1 MNIEEIIGSLKEKY
15 GDIKCVR
22 DGFVSLPNEHI
33 FAVWRISHRKAQ
45 GADDWNMYWDITYEL
60 RIFYRENKTLQDLKT
75 EKSFEKS
82 LRECRE
88 LESDYEY
95 DDNAKLDITVY
106 TFIFEEEI

>member
-1 MNIEEIIGSLKEKY
+1 MNIEEVISSLKENY
-15 GDIKCVR
+15 SGIKCVR

-45 GADDWNMYWDITYEL
+45 GADDWNMYWDVTYEL
-60 RIFYRENKTLQDLKT
+60 RIFYRENKTPQDLKT

-82 LRECRE
+82 LRECGG

-95 DDNAKLDITVY
+95 DANAKLDITIY
-106 TFIFEEEI
+106 NFTFQEEI